1 MSLFANID
9 HLNAASGIEAVT
21 VESTTNPRVFR
32 GSESWRP
39 VLEGAVGLFARTG
52 EPSVR
57 LVIGKHTVVVQR
69 ENDETVAV
77 VLPTGHAIA
86 KSLRRMIRRMSKK
99 DRGPLA
105 AAPEPIVSAP
115 PPSAGDSHSGSPFT
129 L

>member
-9 HLNAASGIEAVT
+9 HLNAANGIEAVI
-21 VESTTNPRVFR
+21 VESNTNPRIFR
-32 GSESWRP
+32 GSEPWKP
-39 VLEGAVGLFARTG
+39 VLEGSLTLFTRTG

-69 ENDETVAV
+69 ENEETVAV

-99 DRGPLA
+99 DRGPLPEP
-105 AAPEPIVSAP
+105 PEPIVSAP
-115 PPSAGDSHSGSPFT
+115 PPSAADSHSSSPFT